1 MATNYG
7 SNRDLIKGAADAY
20 KNYDNMPG
28 MYQGLDELV
37 DAGLQ
42 QSKKAI
48 EDLDKKK
55 KENDDLIKDFEKNA
69 NKTIQQAGSLS
80 DVIYN
85 DTYEKV
91 NALKVKA
98 QAAISSDNDKE
109 YQNVLR
115 EVSAISLEI
124 QDHKA
129 TRNDIATL
137 MTDPDVNYS
146 KSMLENG
153 GDEMFYINQILANK
167 YSSSDKDGQ
176 KVYNL
181 KDRDGKTVSFTN
193 AELQAMYIPENVGF
207 QLGYG
212 KASIQAKKDEIWDGD
227 TFRSSIRDSIGKTL
241 PELRSAIADGR
252 GGLDIRKL
260 LENDTNL
267 DKEIL
272 DSISGWDTDGDSFV
286 DPDEKANFIDAALNY
301 QNKNFNEDTTRL
313 IIEEKLIPS

>member
-115 EVSAISLEI
+115 EVLI
-124 QDHKA
+124 HKCA
-129 TRNDIATL
+129 GQL
-137 MTDPDVNYS
+137 LCVS
-146 KSMLENG
+146 K
-153 GDEMFYINQILANK
+153 YC
-167 YSSSDKDGQ
+167 
-176 KVYNL
+176 
-181 KDRDGKTVSFTN
+181 
-193 AELQAMYIPENVGF
+193 
-207 QLGYG
+207 
-212 KASIQAKKDEIWDGD
+212 
-227 TFRSSIRDSIGKTL
+227 
-241 PELRSAIADGR
+241 
-252 GGLDIRKL
+252 
-260 LENDTNL
+260 
-267 DKEIL
+267 
-272 DSISGWDTDGDSFV
+272 
-286 DPDEKANFIDAALNY
+286 
-301 QNKNFNEDTTRL
+301 
-313 IIEEKLIPS
+313 